1 MHEQEAQEAGV
12 QTVESMNLGGEH
24 SLRVYEE
31 LARAYEKK
39 DANKFVAITI
49 ADEKHIRFDRNE
61 GLVKHLLK
69 NLNQKRV
76 SDLSQVY
83 ITLSLKDIK
92 AKSELNCTETE
103 LEEMVVEMATTG
115 KAIALVNRKEKTVN
129 FETTEFHE

>member
-31 LARAYEKK
+31 LAQAYEKK

-92 AKSELNCTETE
+92 AKSEL
-103 LEEMVVEMATTG
+103 
-115 KAIALVNRKEKTVN
+115 
-129 FETTEFHE
+129 